1 MYIKDFQGV
10 LSMNNLHNIRE
21 KNNLEIKE
29 LVEDLNKKFGTK
41 YEIHHIW
48 EWENGKNE
56 PKMED
61 ALVLSK
67 YFDVPHQEFLDSE
80 MKKLKDSVDDVSIN
94 K

>member
-56 PKMED
+56 PKWKMH
-61 ALVLSK
+61 L
-67 YFDVPHQEFLDSE
+67 F
-80 MKKLKDSVDDVSIN
+80 
-94 K
+94 

>member
-1 MYIKDFQGV
+1 
-10 LSMNNLHNIRE
+10 MNNLHNIRE

>member
-1 MYIKDFQGV
+1 M
-10 LSMNNLHNIRE
+10 SMNNLHNIRE

-41 YEIHHIW
+41 YEVHHIW

-61 ALVLSK
+61 AL
-67 YFDVPHQEFLDSE
+67 VPHQEFLDSE